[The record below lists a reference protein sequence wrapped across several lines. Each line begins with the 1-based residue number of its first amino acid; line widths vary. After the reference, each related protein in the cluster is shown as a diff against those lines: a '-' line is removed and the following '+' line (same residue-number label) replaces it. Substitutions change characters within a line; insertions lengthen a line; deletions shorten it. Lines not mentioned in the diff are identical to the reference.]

1 MTQNEYFKIRV
12 TRGSFRKKACACLL
26 VSFFGVSSVYHNEVE
41 KCYLVHAEKILIL
54 SDSELHKFE
63 KLLRCFS
70 VYNKVENR
78 YLFVKYSWL

>member
-26 VSFFGVSSVYHNEVE
+26 VSFFGVSSVIHNEID
-41 KCYLVHAEKILIL
+41 KCYLVSVEKIVIL
-54 SDSELHKFE
+54 SDSELHKFV

-70 VYNKVENR
+70 VYNKVESK
-78 YLFVKYSWL
+78 YLYIKYSWL